1 MISSIDSISS
11 FKILAYLI
19 NLLETNKTLG
29 MQLESIERISYIVNF
44 MSIGTKT
51 EPERIDANKT
61 AAHSGLLSEII
72 EILSYFKKKFRIK
85 TGYDEDKETLEDR
98 ISTLEK
104 HDKWQYNEIT
114 KISQG
119 IDDIKDALL
128 KDNIEKKRK
137 SILDFCS
144 SLSNNQ
150 KQNNE
155 AFNDIF
161 RTYAEY
167 EQILKDN
174 KLENGQAEESMK
186 FIREKYQ
193 EKLRNGEFNI

>member
-1 MISSIDSISS
+1 MDAIENLTQVDYLL
-11 FKILAYLI
+11 FVLWFFAILFGI
-19 NLLETNKTLG
+19 K
-29 MQLESIERISYIVNF
+29 
-44 MSIGTKT
+44 
-51 EPERIDANKT
+51 
-61 AAHSGLLSEII
+61 EII

-85 TGYDEDKETLEDR
+85 TGYDKDKETLEER

>member
-1 MISSIDSISS
+1 MGAIEQLTQID
-11 FKILAYLI
+11 YLI
-19 NLLETNKTLG
+19 LILG
-29 MQLESIERISYIVNF
+29 FFAILF
-44 MSIGTKT
+44 ALK
-51 EPERIDANKT
+51 
-61 AAHSGLLSEII
+61 EII
-72 EILSYFKKKFRIK
+72 EIFSYFKKKFRIK
-85 TGYDEDKETLEDR
+85 TGSEEDKESIESR

-104 HDKWQYNEIT
+104 HDKWQYNEIS

-119 IDDIKDALL
+119 IDEIKDTLL

-161 RTYAEY
+161 RTYADY

-193 EKLRNGEFNI
+193 ERLRNGELEC

>member
-1 MISSIDSISS
+1 MNAIENLTQINYLLV
-11 FKILAYLI
+11 ILGFFAILFAI
-19 NLLETNKTLG
+19 K
-29 MQLESIERISYIVNF
+29 
-44 MSIGTKT
+44 
-51 EPERIDANKT
+51 
-61 AAHSGLLSEII
+61 EII
-72 EILSYFKKKFRIK
+72 EIFTYFKKKFRIK
-85 TGYDEDKETLEDR
+85 TGADEDKEALEER
-98 ISTLEK
+98 IATLEK
-104 HDKWQYNEIT
+104 HDRWQYNEIS
-114 KISQG
+114 KISKG
-119 IDDIKDALL
+119 IDDIKDTLL

-161 RTYAEY
+161 RTYVEY

-193 EKLRNGEFNI
+193 EKLHNGEFNI

>member
-1 MISSIDSISS
+1 MDAIKNLTQVDYLL
-11 FKILAYLI
+11 FVLWFFAILFGI
-19 NLLETNKTLG
+19 K
-29 MQLESIERISYIVNF
+29 
-44 MSIGTKT
+44 
-51 EPERIDANKT
+51 
-61 AAHSGLLSEII
+61 EII

-85 TGYDEDKETLEDR
+85 TGYDEDKETLEER

>member
-1 MISSIDSISS
+1 METIENLTQVDYLL
-11 FKILAYLI
+11 FVLWFFAILFGVK
-19 NLLETNKTLG
+19 ET
-29 MQLESIERISYIVNF
+29 
-44 MSIGTKT
+44 
-51 EPERIDANKT
+51 
-61 AAHSGLLSEII
+61 I

-85 TGYDEDKETLEDR
+85 TCYDEDKETLEER